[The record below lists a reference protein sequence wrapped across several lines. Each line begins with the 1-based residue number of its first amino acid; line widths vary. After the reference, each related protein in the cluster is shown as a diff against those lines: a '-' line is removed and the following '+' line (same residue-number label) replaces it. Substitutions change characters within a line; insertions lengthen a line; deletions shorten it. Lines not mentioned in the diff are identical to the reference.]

1 MECSDWLLQDGR
13 LRVNDQLLEV
23 NGEML
28 EGRSNLEATEVLR
41 GAMLR
46 ESPRPGY
53 VVLRVARKL
62 LLPTANFAHHNEA
75 RVSFSEPSPSPLG
88 TSSGGEFINE
98 RSIDRPPLLSSQSVD
113 DSSTSTSNIV
123 RDTSGGGGSVRS
135 AGLRT
140 RSYYMATDDKQLRTA
155 DGSGSVVTPTSD
167 DGRQEQQNISPVAV
181 TSVYGTANLK
191 VTDIGRRSQL
201 DSETDASE
209 DGRSRDDS

>member
-1 MECSDWLLQDGR
+1 MK
-13 LRVNDQLLEV
+13 VNDQLLEV
-23 NGEML
+23 NGETL

-62 LLPTANFAHHNEA
+62 LLPTANSAHHNEA

-88 TSSGGEFINE
+88 SSSGSEFINE
-98 RSIDRPPLLSSQSVD
+98 RSIDRPPLLTSQSVD
-113 DSSTSTSNIV
+113 DSSTSTSNII
-123 RDTSGGGGSVRS
+123 RDTSSGGGSVRS

-155 DGSGSVVTPTSD
+155 DGSELVVVTPISD
-167 DGRQEQQNISPVAV
+167 DGRQEQQNNNPVVV
-181 TSVYGTANLK
+181 TSAYGTTDLK